1 MGKPRAREEDLLH
14 LPTSL
19 AASDKGTQVGEGISE
34 QTAERR
40 ALTPVA
46 LSPEHLPQ
54 ALALSQA
61 LQWPYRL
68 EDWAFALALGRG
80 VAVEIDAR
88 LVGTALWWPYGQD
101 HASAGMIIVAADAQ
115 RMGIGR
121 TLMEALLADAAGR
134 SMILN
139 STREG
144 FSLYKSL
151 GFVESGHVHQHQAVL
166 TQAPALD
173 PASATR
179 PFRAADLET
188 IRRLDHAASGMERAA
203 LIDALFGIAEVKVL
217 ERDGVVCGYACARA
231 WGRGIVIGP
240 VVAETAAQARELV
253 SALAAPHVGRFVRL
267 DVTSA
272 CGLSP
277 WLEAIGL
284 PQVDQVVAMTRGEPP
299 RSSAH
304 ATVFALANQSLG

>member
-1 MGKPRAREEDLLH
+1 
-14 LPTSL
+14 
-19 AASDKGTQVGEGISE
+19 
-34 QTAERR
+34 
-40 ALTPVA
+40 
-46 LSPEHLPQ
+46 
-54 ALALSQA
+54 
-61 LQWPYRL
+61 
-68 EDWAFALALGRG
+68 
-80 VAVEIDAR
+80 
-88 LVGTALWWPYGQD
+88 
-101 HASAGMIIVAADAQ
+101 MIIVAADAQ

-166 TQAPALD
+166 TQPPD
-173 PASATR
+173 PGSATR

-188 IRRLDHAASGMERAA
+188 IRRLDVAASGMDRAT
-203 LIDALFGIAEVKVL
+203 LIDALFAISEIKLL
-217 ERDGVVCGYACARA
+217 ERDGVVCGYGCARR
-231 WGRGIVIGP
+231 WGRGVVIGP
-240 VVAETAAQARELV
+240 VIAETAAEARELI
-253 SALAAPHVGRFVRL
+253 SALAAPHVGQFVRL

-272 CGLSP
+272 SGLSP

-299 RSSAH
+299 QSSGH
-304 ATVFALANQSLG
+304 ATLFALANQSLG

>member
-1 MGKPRAREEDLLH
+1 MREQ
-14 LPTSL
+14 S
-19 AASDKGTQVGEGISE
+19 
-34 QTAERR
+34 AERPSLR
-40 ALTPVA
+40 PVA
-46 LSPEHLPQ
+46 LGPGHLPQ

-68 EDWAFALALGRG
+68 EDWAFAVALGRG
-80 VAVEIDAR
+80 FAVEIDAR
-88 LVGTALWWPYGQD
+88 LAGTALWWPYGQD

-121 TLMEALLADAAGR
+121 TLMDAVLADAAGR

-151 GFVESGHVHQHQAVL
+151 GFVESGQVHQHQAVL
-166 TQAPALD
+166 TQAPAPD
-173 PASATR
+173 PGSATR
-179 PFRAADLET
+179 PFRAADLEA
-188 IRRLDHAASGMERAA
+188 IRRLDHAASGMERGA
-203 LIDALFGIAEVKVL
+203 LIDALFGIGEVRVV
-217 ERDGVVCGYACARA
+217 ERDGVVCGYGCART
-231 WGRGIVIGP
+231 WGRGVVIGP
-240 VVAETAAQARELV
+240 VVAETAAEARGLIA
-253 SALAAPHVGRFVRL
+253 ALAAPHAGRFVRL

-284 PQVDQVVAMTRGEPP
+284 PQVDEVVAMTRGEPP
-299 RSSAH
+299 RSSGQV
-304 ATVFALANQSLG
+304 TLFALASQSLG

>member
-1 MGKPRAREEDLLH
+1 
-14 LPTSL
+14 
-19 AASDKGTQVGEGISE
+19 VGEAISE
-34 QTAERR
+34 QTAKRN
-40 ALTPVA
+40 ALRPVA

-80 VAVEIDAR
+80 FAVEIAAR
-88 LVGTALWWPYGQD
+88 LAGTALWWPYGPD

-121 TLMEALLADAAGR
+121 TLMEAVLADAAGR

-151 GFVESGHVHQHQAVL
+151 GFAESGRVHQHQAML
-166 TQAPALD
+166 KQAPAPD
-173 PASATR
+173 PAFATR
-179 PFRAADLET
+179 TFRAADLET
-188 IRRLDHAASGMERAA
+188 IRRLDHAASGMERAV
-203 LIDALFGIAEVKVL
+203 LIDALFGVGEVKVL
-217 ERDGVVCGYACARA
+217 ERDGAVCGYGCARG
-231 WGRGIVIGP
+231 WGRDIVIGP
-240 VVAETAAQARELV
+240 VVAESAAEARGLI
-253 SALAAPHVGRFVRL
+253 SALAAPHAGRFVRL

-272 CGLSP
+272 CRLSP

-284 PQVDQVVAMTRGEPP
+284 PQVDLVAAMTLGEPP

-304 ATVFALANQSLG
+304 ATLFALASQSLG

>member
-1 MGKPRAREEDLLH
+1 MGGMAN
-14 LPTSL
+14 
-19 AASDKGTQVGEGISE
+19 E

-40 ALTPVA
+40 SLSPVA
-46 LSPEHLPQ
+46 LGPEHLPQ

-68 EDWAFALALGRG
+68 QDWAFALALGRG
-80 VAVEIDAR
+80 FAVEIDTR
-88 LVGTALWWPYGQD
+88 LAGTALWWPYGRH

-121 TLMEALLADAAGR
+121 TLMEAVLADAAGR
-134 SMILN
+134 SMVLN

-144 FSLYKSL
+144 FSLYKTL

-166 TQAPALD
+166 TQAPAPD
-173 PASATR
+173 PGSGTR
-179 PFRAADLET
+179 NFRAADLET
-188 IRRLDHAASGMERAA
+188 IRRLDHAASGMDREA
-203 LIDALFGIAEVKVL
+203 LIDALLGISQVKVL
-217 ERDGVVCGYACARA
+217 ERDGVICGYGCART

-240 VVAETAAQARELV
+240 VVAETAAEARGLI
-253 SALAAPHVGRFVRL
+253 SALAAPHAGRFVRL

-272 CGLSP
+272 CGLSA

-284 PQVDQVVAMTRGEPP
+284 PQVEQVVAMTLGEPW

-304 ATVFALANQSLG
+304 ATLFALASQSLG